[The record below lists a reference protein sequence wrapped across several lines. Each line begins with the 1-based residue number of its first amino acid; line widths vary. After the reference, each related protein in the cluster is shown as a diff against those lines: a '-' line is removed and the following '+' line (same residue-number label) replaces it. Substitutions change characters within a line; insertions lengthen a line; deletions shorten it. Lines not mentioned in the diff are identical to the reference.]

1 MFIDEIRVAAAPL
14 FESRLKKY
22 GKTGPA
28 TSVGGDGDISAV
40 ADVISTA
47 DQPDSGSGVRA
58 DDLESEESAPIERL
72 ISRII
77 EDAYISGTAD
87 IHIEPME
94 KDLLVPYRVGGLC
107 AEKLRL
113 PKPVANAL
121 VTRLKIMCNLDIAER
136 RLPQDGRVI
145 FKKYPKKNIDIDLRV
160 APGPMN
166 QGKQVVMRILDKAKS
181 TLPSPALGFSEDNLR
196 RYRQCIQ
203 QPYGMILHCGP
214 TGSGKSLTRY
224 SALAEINDA
233 PSTISRMGEMGV
245 GPFNISAARDRV
257 CAQRLLRRVCQNC
270 KMPYPPESRKKKLLE
285 DATPWSSEKV
295 EVAELKRIAMRIDI
309 KTLHQGSRLKVKQGV
324 TTIEDARAN
333 VPPDLN
339 L

>member
-1 MFIDEIRVAAAPL
+1 
-14 FESRLKKY
+14 
-22 GKTGPA
+22 
-28 TSVGGDGDISAV
+28 
-40 ADVISTA
+40 
-47 DQPDSGSGVRA
+47 
-58 DDLESEESAPIERL
+58 
-72 ISRII
+72 
-77 EDAYISGTAD
+77 
-87 IHIEPME
+87 
-94 KDLLVPYRVGGLC
+94 
-107 AEKLRL
+107 
-113 PKPVANAL
+113 
-121 VTRLKIMCNLDIAER
+121 
-136 RLPQDGRVI
+136 
-145 FKKYPKKNIDIDLRV
+145 
-160 APGPMN
+160 MN